1 MVDHKELED
10 AYAALAARAAG
21 CNVTIAEF
29 INGKGGDD
37 DYVDEQEEK
46 ASVASLP
53 KQLEKKRKRKA
64 EESDDE
70 DDEWKVESSEEEDDD
85 EEEKDNEDAD
95 YDDLHEKRPIKKRRT
110 KKQPRQ
116 GHGEFRCDGCG
127 KIFSQ
132 RPNQC
137 RHWLRISRKLK
148 MMTDVAAT
156 REVGTI
162 ECLYA
167 AYHANNTNGIEP
179 PTFGDDVE
187 KTSDDVEKTS
197 DDVEKTSDTSLD
209 DSSFLVEEKLP
220 ADLFCDSSRDTDQSI
235 FI

>member
-46 ASVASLP
+46 ASVVSLP

-70 DDEWKVESSEEEDDD
+70 DDEWKAESSEEDDD
-85 EEEKDNEDAD
+85 EDNEDAD
-95 YDDLHEKRPIKKRRT
+95 YDDLCEKRCTKKRRI
-110 KKQPRQ
+110 KKQPKQ
-116 GHGEFRCDGCG
+116 KHGEFRCDGCG

-156 REVGTI
+156 REVGTV

-167 AYHANNTNGIEP
+167 AYRANNTNGIEP

-187 KTSDDVEKTS
+187 KTSDP
-197 DDVEKTSDTSLD
+197 SLD